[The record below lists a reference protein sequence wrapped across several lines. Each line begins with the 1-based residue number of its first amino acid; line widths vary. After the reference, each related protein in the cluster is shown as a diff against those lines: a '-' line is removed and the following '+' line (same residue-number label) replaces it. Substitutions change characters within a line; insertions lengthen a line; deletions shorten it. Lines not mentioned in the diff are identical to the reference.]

1 MKDVTLGGE
10 RLGSGKKNTVG
21 LKEYNRSSHD
31 TGYIWRSTMSSGTLV
46 PFLNMVGLTGGTY
59 DIDLEAECLTHPTIG
74 PLFGSYKVQLDVFS
88 IPIRLYSR
96 QLTMNALNIGLDM
109 SVVKLPQIVISGN
122 EIKRDSD
129 IDKCQIH
136 PSSIFA
142 YLGIRGLGVANNGSN
157 VVRREFNAVPY
168 LGYWDIYKN
177 YYSNKQEQIGAVI
190 HGSSQEIIWEVN
202 RMTVTSNNQEY
213 RINPLQNDELTNVN
227 LRGNSYITID
237 VTGTLSEIDLSRFII
252 TFRNPQGVIST
263 RSLEDMF
270 IEWEFDLGSNQ
281 IIGRNTYY
289 NNATLPTLGWTLNA
303 EPGYNGRPQIVTF
316 PLSNIDQ
323 MRENILEAP
332 NSVPYKILASE
343 IEPYNLALLG
353 EQIENDRYYSA
364 TSGQEGLAL
373 KTYQSDLYNN
383 WLNTEFLD
391 GIDGVGGINNI
402 TKISTQDGSFTINE
416 LMLQKKVYDMLMRV
430 AVSDGTYD
438 SWLDATYTHERV
450 KQIQTPM
457 YEGGLSKEL
466 VFQEV
471 ISTAGT
477 GEEPLGTLAGR
488 GRFNNKNKGG
498 KIKVKCDEPSVIMG
512 IVSIT
517 PRIDYSQG
525 NEFHTNIKTMND
537 FHKPG
542 LDEIGFQNLMVDEMA
557 YFQTIAQGA
566 NIQSSTAGK
575 VPAWINYQTAVNK
588 VYGNF
593 AIRSEQMY
601 MTLNRRY
608 EIEWEDEVGRPKVK
622 DLTTYIDPSKFNNIF
637 ADTRIDAQNFWMQI
651 KVDCTS
657 RLKMSANVIPN
668 L

>member
-1 MKDVTLGGE
+1 
-10 RLGSGKKNTVG
+10 
-21 LKEYNRSSHD
+21 
-31 TGYIWRSTMSSGTLV
+31 
-46 PFLNMVGLTGGTY
+46 
-59 DIDLEAECLTHPTIG
+59 
-74 PLFGSYKVQLDVFS
+74 
-88 IPIRLYSR
+88 
-96 QLTMNALNIGLDM
+96 MNALNIGLDM
-109 SVVKLPQIVISGN
+109 SVVKLPQIEIAGN
-122 EIKRDSD
+122 TIKRDSD
-129 IDKCQIH
+129 IDKCQIN

-142 YLGIRGLGVANNGSN
+142 YLGIRGLGTNGNEPIVS
-157 VVRREFNAVPY
+157 RQFNAVPY

-177 YYSNKQEQIGAVI
+177 YYSNKQERIGAVI
-190 HGSSQEIIWEVN
+190 HTKTESLSWEIN
-202 RMTVTSNNQEY
+202 RMTVTSNNIDY
-213 RINPLQNDELTNVN
+213 RINPLQDDDLTSVN
-227 LRGNSYITID
+227 LRGNSYIVID
-237 VTGTLSEIDLSRFII
+237 VTGTLSEIDLSRIII

-263 RSLEDMF
+263 RALDEMF
-270 IEWEFDLGSNQ
+270 IEWEFNLSTNQ

-289 NNATLPTLGWTLNA
+289 NNATLPTLGYTLNA
-303 EPGYNGRPQIVTF
+303 EPGYNGKPLIETF
-316 PLSNIDQ
+316 PLSNIDT
-323 MRENILEAP
+323 MREFLLEAP
-332 NSVPYKILASE
+332 NSVPYIINASE
-343 IEPYNLALLG
+343 IAPYNLPLAKSV
-353 EQIENDRYYSA
+353 IDDVAYYTA

-391 GIDGVGGINNI
+391 GVNGVGGINNI

-471 ISTAGT
+471 ISTTGT
-477 GEEPLGTLAGR
+477 SEEPLGSLAGR

-498 KIKVKCDEPSVIMG
+498 KVKVKCDEPSIIMG

-525 NEFHTNIKTMND
+525 NEFYTNIKTMND
-537 FHKPG
+537 FHKPA

-557 YFQTIAQGA
+557 YFQSVAQSE
-566 NIQSSTAGK
+566 NYQSNSAGK

-608 EIEWEDEVGRPKVK
+608 EIEWETDVPRPRVK